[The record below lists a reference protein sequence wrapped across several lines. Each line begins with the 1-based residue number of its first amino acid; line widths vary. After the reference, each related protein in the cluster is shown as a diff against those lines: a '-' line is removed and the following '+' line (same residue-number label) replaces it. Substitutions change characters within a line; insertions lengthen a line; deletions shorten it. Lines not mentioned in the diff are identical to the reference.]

1 MIGLVAY
8 WHIHCVP
15 YIRARFGRD
24 ERGASLVE
32 YALLVALIAVVCVV
46 ALRFLGNSTNDTLSD
61 VSSDIDEDSGDG
73 Q

>member
-1 MIGLVAY
+1 MLGLVGY
-8 WHIHCVP
+8 WQICVP

-46 ALRFLGNSTNDTLSD
+46 ALRFLGNTTDDTLSD

>member
-1 MIGLVAY
+1 MLGLVLY
-8 WHIHCVP
+8 WQRHLVP

-24 ERGASLVE
+24 DRGASLVE

-46 ALRFLGNSTNDTLSD
+46 ALRFLGSQTDDTLSD
-61 VSSDIDEDSGDG
+61 VGEDIDQDSGDN

>member
-1 MIGLVAY
+1 MALVLY
-8 WHIHCVP
+8 WHQFCAS

-46 ALRFLGNSTNDTLSD
+46 ALRFLGNTTDDTLSD
-61 VSSDIDEDSGDG
+61 VTSDIDTTP
-73 Q
+73 

>member
-1 MIGLVAY
+1 MALVLY
-8 WHIHCVP
+8 WQHFCAP

-46 ALRFLGNSTNDTLSD
+46 ALRFLGNTTDDTISD
-61 VSSDIDEDSGDG
+61 VTSDIDTP
-73 Q
+73 